1 MRDVSRTELE
11 NVIDEWIVGRN
22 AERNRE
28 ILKRRMIDGIMLRAA
43 CGRMGFICSS
53 SKIHCLP
60 WTGEGFSSFIVNPPV
75 ESKALTIRAAR
86 NGGLL
91 VYEKCTENAL

>member
-28 ILKRRMIDGIMLRAA
+28 ILKRRMVDGICYEPLAEEWDLSVRQVK
-43 CGRMGFICSS
+43 S
-53 SKIHCLP
+53 
-60 WTGEGFSSFIVNPPV
+60 IVY
-75 ESKALTIRAAR
+75 R
-86 NGGLL
+86 GQ
-91 VYEKCTENAL
+91 EKVFRHLK

>member
-28 ILKRRMIDGIMLRAA
+28 ILKRRMIDGICYEPLAEEWDLSVRQVK
-43 CGRMGFICSS
+43 S
-53 SKIHCLP
+53 
-60 WTGEGFSSFIVNPPV
+60 IVY
-75 ESKALTIRAAR
+75 R
-86 NGGLL
+86 GQ
-91 VYEKCTENAL
+91 EKVFRHIK